1 MDFEQGGLS
10 FDLGYENDRSCCG
23 HLDDRLHQ
31 RRKDFSM
38 SYHGSSD
45 AGGLSSWGRILTAA
59 ADPDVEWDLLGPI
72 DDLLGPIDVSP
83 DAVLPTHSPAPVLE
97 VSAQGSPVAT
107 VNAPP
112 PVLSLPLA
120 VMTPPWSPSGGP
132 RGSTTGAPVK
142 VRSSMRQS
150 QELRKNAAQRLAVL
164 QSPGL
169 KHTAM

>member
-31 RRKDFSM
+31 RRKDFSI
-38 SYHGSSD
+38 SNHGSSD

-59 ADPDVEWDLLGPI
+59 GDPDVKW
-72 DDLLGPIDVSP
+72 DLLGPIDVSP
-83 DAVLPTHSPAPVLE
+83 DAVLLKHSPAPVLK
-97 VSAQGSPVAT
+97 VSAQGSPV
-107 VNAPP
+107 VNASPRVP
-112 PVLSLPLA
+112 SVPLA

-132 RGSTTGAPVK
+132 RGSTTGALVK